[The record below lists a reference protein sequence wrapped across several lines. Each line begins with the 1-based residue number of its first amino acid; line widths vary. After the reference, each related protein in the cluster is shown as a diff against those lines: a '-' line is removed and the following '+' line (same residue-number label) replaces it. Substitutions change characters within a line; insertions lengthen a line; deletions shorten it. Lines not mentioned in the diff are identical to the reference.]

1 MPKLEV
7 VNANNVIE
15 YSPQKANFKLKNT
28 GGPKGEPGA
37 QGPKGDTGPQGLQ
50 GPVGPQGPQGEQGER
65 GERGPQGIQGPQGE
79 KGATGAQGPQ
89 GPTGATGATGA
100 TGPQGPAATIA
111 VGTTTTLP
119 AGSNATVTNSGTP
132 SAAVFN
138 FGIPKGADAI
148 LYSSTGQNTDGAMTQ
163 KATTDSLSAESD
175 SRIASDAS
183 LQSQISSLASGSP
196 LVASSTA
203 GMTDTTRVYVN
214 TTDGYW
220 YYYNGSSWV
229 QGGVY
234 QSVAVD
240 ENDPTIS
247 KIENSIEQI
256 RTSTKNL
263 LDPEKYVPNKIIN
276 NSGQVVNDSTG
287 CYYNQLIP
295 VSINDYISISYGT
308 TLTPGA
314 GTRRIYLF
322 DENKALLSRPTYQN
336 YSPAYYKVE
345 NGVAYISIQPHITD
359 YDIQLEK
366 SGVATPYED
375 HFTANDKYAR
385 ARLSEGGEYTYN
397 LLDPSQKIMNKIID
411 NSGNEVNDSTGL
423 YYKMYIDSNANKTFT
438 ISVNT
443 DRPEAKRRVYTY
455 DSNKALIGRP
465 EIYNGIPFTV
475 GENVKYIT
483 IQLHTSDSNHMLVVG
498 SDNKPYME
506 YGFTA
511 VDKVARELSS
521 DKQGFSAEIKT
532 IYPVWE
538 PATATNAYECPLGYD
553 NANLDMSYQTLLST
567 YFDIHIGKYNDGYSV
582 GKYTLGQDS
591 AKSYYEMFYYEYKP
605 KYYKYTVLISAGMNT
620 CELAPIFGLAYFM
633 QAIMT
638 SDDIGIKALRN
649 STRFVVLPAICPSSF
664 EQNPKLYLN
673 YNGVRINKNFNY
685 NKSWDHVSTDGRGT
699 KGAYPDSEAE
709 TQHLKEWINKYEG
722 ADLWIDCHADL
733 DGNYQRLFD
742 TICSSQDVIDKIAPA
757 QSKMQTFY
765 YNKGYFNDPSTL
777 QNRNRI
783 ESGTQ
788 YPKTLYS
795 ENNMSIPAI
804 MVEQFARCTAYG
816 ASGAKQCEANSIKNY
831 ATMLSQY
838 TMAMVKE

>member
-1 MPKLEV
+1 MENDRPRRMPNVPPFVKFVCANVPMVFDDSLSYYEALCALWKYV
-7 VNANNVIE
+7 QECVNAINN
-15 YSPQKANFKLKNT
+15 
-28 GGPKGEPGA
+28 
-37 QGPKGDTGPQGLQ
+37 
-50 GPVGPQGPQGEQGER
+50 
-65 GERGPQGIQGPQGE
+65 
-79 KGATGAQGPQ
+79 
-89 GPTGATGATGA
+89 
-100 TGPQGPAATIA
+100 
-111 VGTTTTLP
+111 
-119 AGSNATVTNSGTP
+119 NATLEEEYIAKFDELKEFVDNYFDNLDVQEQINHKLDEMSEDGSLTNL
-132 SAAVFN
+132 
-138 FGIPKGADAI
+138 IKGYVDPFIEAQNTQIATAINEQNTTIADAI
-148 LYSSTGQNTDGAMTQ
+148 RTQNTNINNQFAIQNT
-163 KATTDSLSAESD
+163 KIEALTDN
-175 SRIASDAS
+175 
-183 LQSQISSLASGSP
+183 SP
-196 LVASSTA
+196 IPVADVSE
-203 GMTDTTRVYVN
+203 MTDHDKVYVN

-220 YYYNGSSWV
+220 YYFDGTNWT

-234 QSVAVD
+234 QGVAID
-240 ENDPTIS
+240 ESNPTIA

-263 LDPEKYVPNKIIN
+263 LNPDKYVPNKIIN
-276 NSGQVVNDSTG
+276 NAGEVVDDATG

-295 VSINDYISISYGT
+295 VSINDYIAISYDT
-308 TLTPGA
+308 TLPEGT

-322 DENKALLSRPTYQN
+322 DENQDLLSRPTYSN
-336 YSPAYYKVE
+336 YTPAYYKVE
-345 NGVAYISIQPHITD
+345 SGVAYISLQPHIAD
-359 YDIQLEK
+359 YNIMLEK
-366 SGVATPYED
+366 AGVATTYED
-375 HFTANDKYAR
+375 HFTANDTYAR
-385 ARLSEGGEYTYN
+385 DRLAEGSEYTYN
-397 LLDPSQKIMNKIID
+397 LLDPSQKRMNKIL
-411 NSGNEVNDSTGL
+411 NNNGNEVDDSTGL
-423 YYKMYIDSNANKTFT
+423 YYKMYIDSSVNKTFT
-438 ISVNT
+438 ISVTT

-455 DSNKALIGRP
+455 DADKVLIDRP
-465 EIYNGIPFTV
+465 EIYNGVPFTV
-475 GENVKYIT
+475 DATVQYIT
-483 IQLHTSDSNHMLVVG
+483 VQLHTSDSEHMLVVG

-511 VDKVARELSS
+511 VDKVARELISNN
-521 DKQGFSAEIKT
+521 QGFSAEIKT

-538 PATATNAYECPLGYD
+538 PATATDAYECPLGYD
-553 NANLDMSYQTLLST
+553 NANLDMSYQTLLAT
-567 YFDIHIGKYNDGYSV
+567 YFDIHLGKYEDGYSV
-582 GKYTLGQDS
+582 SKYTLGQDS

-620 CELAPIFGLAYFM
+620 CELSPIFGLGYFM
-633 QAIMT
+633 EAIMSST
-638 SDDIGIKALRN
+638 DAGIKALRN

-673 YNGVRINKNFNY
+673 HNGVRINKNFNY

-742 TICSSQDVIDKIAPA
+742 TICSSQDVIDKITPA
-757 QSKMQTFY
+757 QTQMQDY
-765 YNKGYFNDPSTL
+765 YYDKGYFNNPSAL

-795 ENNMSIPAI
+795 ERNMGIPAI

-816 ASGAKQCEANSIKNY
+816 ASGTKQCEPNSIKNY